1 MICKLHMEK
10 FLCHVIHGGDRKVLV
25 WGRCDYGQLGLPG
38 NCQNDKHRCCWRP
51 HEIPHLKGAQQ
62 VCTGYCS
69 LSVCNKESYI
79 YTITCHTVDARY
91 GINGAHNSC

>member
-1 MICKLHMEK
+1 M
-10 FLCHVIHGGDRKVLV
+10 LV

-38 NCQNDKHRCCWRP
+38 YCQNEKHRCCWRP

-69 LSVCNKESYI
+69 LSVCNKESYKPSHVKI
-79 YTITCHTVDARY
+79 QWMLGVGSMEHTIAVK
-91 GINGAHNSC
+91 IF